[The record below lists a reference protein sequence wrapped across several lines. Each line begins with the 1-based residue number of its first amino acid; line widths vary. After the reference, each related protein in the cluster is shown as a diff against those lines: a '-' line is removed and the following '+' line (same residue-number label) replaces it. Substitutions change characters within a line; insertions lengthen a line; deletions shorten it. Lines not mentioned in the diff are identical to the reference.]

1 MGVKSFLIISALVVV
16 AFITGC
22 YFSYQNGYDA
32 RDSLVNREKLDQAAQ
47 EQQRQLAQQQVAD
60 TVLKGL
66 SDWKQNTET
75 IVEKT
80 YHEKNNPVF
89 INICATDDAV
99 RLFNEK
105 TKAATT
111 RLSGSVDAKVSN
123 K

>member
-1 MGVKSFLIISALVVV
+1 MGIKSFLIVSALVVV
-16 AFITGC
+16 AFIGSC
-22 YFSYQNGYDA
+22 YLAYQNGYDA
-32 RDSLVNREKLDQAAQ
+32 RDSLVKSEKLDLAVQ

-80 YHEKNNPVF
+80 YHEKTNPVF
-89 INICATDDAV
+89 VNICATDDAV

-111 RLSGSVDAKVSN
+111 RLSSGINTKVPN